1 MKEVFIMTQKN
12 ITDKLRSRFTSE
24 LAAFLSEKYDVDVC
38 QISAGTLMIP
48 TVDDAGEDRWV
59 KFSIIIPKDANE
71 EDGTDGY
78 SLAQEY
84 QMKLDAAVERK
95 ARNEQKAA
103 ERAAKAQERAAKK
116 LAKKENIAS

>member
-1 MKEVFIMTQKN
+1 
-12 ITDKLRSRFTSE
+12 
-24 LAAFLSEKYDVDVC
+24 
-38 QISAGTLMIP
+38 MIP
-48 TVDDAGEDRWV
+48 TVDGAGEDRWV

-103 ERAAKAQERAAKK
+103 ERAAKAAERAAKK
-116 LAKKENIAS
+116 TAKKDTTAV